1 MRPIIIVS
9 VVSIT
14 VALILYTVA
23 IRRNWRTKM
32 LTTSQLVVLWLA
44 LAADTLATQM
54 MAMSVEETTWDLHTI
69 SGYSGL
75 ALMALLVIAGSW
87 AMWQQRESVL
97 RNFHRFAAPVWF
109 FWFVSYASGVVVG
122 VQKTSAYGAPT

>member
-14 VALILYTVA
+14 FALILYTVA
-23 IRRNWRTKM
+23 IWRNWRVKI
-32 LTTSQLVVLWLA
+32 LTTSQLVLLWLA
-44 LAADTLATQM
+44 LAADSLATQM
-54 MAMSVEETTWDLHTI
+54 MSMSVEETTWDLHTI

-87 AMWQQRESVL
+87 AMWQKREPVL
-97 RNFHRFAAPVWF
+97 RSFHRFAAPVWI
-109 FWFVSYASGVVVG
+109 FWFISYASGVVVG
-122 VQKTSAYGAPT
+122 VQKASAITTGT

>member
-14 VALILYTVA
+14 FALILYTVA
-23 IRRNWRTKM
+23 IWKNWRGKI
-32 LTTSQLVVLWLA
+32 LTSSQLVLLWLA
-44 LAADTLATQM
+44 LAADSLATQM

-75 ALMALLVIAGSW
+75 ALMALLVVAGSW
-87 AMWQQRESVL
+87 SMWQQREPFL
-97 RNFHRFAAPVWF
+97 RSFHRLAAPVWV

-122 VQKTSAYGAPT
+122 VQKASAIT